1 MQCVQPAIVRCALWN
16 KRAEYAKDKPSSKLM
31 HVLFDGNSANEDVVC
46 SFVLLTSWM
55 RVQNVVCAFVES
67 TDCIIALMGGGHRVV
82 FCLPYS

>member
-1 MQCVQPAIVRCALWN
+1 
-16 KRAEYAKDKPSSKLM
+16 M

-67 TDCIIALMGGGHRVV
+67 TDCIMALMGGGHRVV
-82 FCLPYS
+82 FCLPYNYQCFMFAIYKKLSMRAGTFI